1 MIAYDRRQY
10 DGMTIEQKL
19 DIALSL
25 LHEINDAFPE
35 GTAKHREVH
44 EVWMQAKK
52 SEAEFWQEL
61 KLDIAK
67 KGVWGLLVIVI
78 GLVLTGLS
86 VKTGV
91 WFR

>member
-1 MIAYDRRQY
+1 MYDRRKY
-10 DGMTIEQKL
+10 DGMTIEQKI
-19 DIALSL
+19 DIALEL
-25 LHEINDAFPE
+25 LNDINEAFPE

-86 VKTGV
+86 VKAGA

>member
-1 MIAYDRRQY
+1 MYDRRKY
-10 DGMTIEQKL
+10 DGMTIEQKI
-19 DIALSL
+19 DIALEL
-25 LHEINDAFPE
+25 LNDINEAFPE

-44 EVWMQAKK
+44 EAWMQAKK